1 MGFWPNNFISFTAT
15 WVQVLDDRLAKV
27 LAGRLTSALE
37 NWNYTFRTVEG
48 DNEDSEKPDN
58 VVTIHVASIPI
69 EILLR
74 NQEISSVPAVPTVRS
89 LFLNRLHEYIG
100 IVCNLQRPKSGRF
113 EVFDAAPTNTG
124 TCEDTFERLIDM
136 VPAETL
142 AISYKVVDD
151 RHAEM
156 SVFVDQW
163 LNYQVLWDTQVAD
176 IAAQVGNDIEKWQA
190 LLVESA
196 EARSAVD
203 LSATSAEFGPV
214 SVKYSKVQSQI
225 TLKYDSWQ
233 KELQSSF
240 AEILGQT
247 IHESHKKMEDA
258 KSKLETATLESSSGT
273 ENIVLGVTFIQE
285 MKHNVETWQ
294 AELDQL
300 EASER
305 QLKRQRFNF
314 GSDWMETTVVN
325 GLFDL
330 VKQVLSRRIH
340 SMEQQFPLLQARVSA
355 EEKAAAKRATE
366 LTTEWQ
372 KDKPLR
378 GNMPP
383 SEALTLLAKFET
395 NLNKAKTHQ
404 ENLVKAK
411 DALGLE
417 HTAESNA
424 ISECLE
430 ELIDLKS
437 VWEAVSKP
445 HEELQDIK
453 DTLWSSAVMRK
464 VKRSLDDL
472 LAEMRSLPNKIRQY
486 EAFVSLH
493 DEVKGYIA
501 GHSLLSDLKT
511 DALKERHWK
520 TILKQLN
527 IPLAYSQLT
536 IGDLWQKGVLNRKKE
551 IGEILTVAQGERA
564 LEMFLSQVKDR
575 WTKQELQLVLF
586 QNRVR
591 LIRGWEDLFDTL
603 DDHIGGLNLMKGSP
617 YYKSVREFQEEGSLW
632 EERLTKLR
640 AAFDSWID
648 VQRRWV
654 YLEGKAKGS

>member
-1 MGFWPNNFISFTAT
+1 
-15 WVQVLDDRLAKV
+15 
-27 LAGRLTSALE
+27 
-37 NWNYTFRTVEG
+37 
-48 DNEDSEKPDN
+48 
-58 VVTIHVASIPI
+58 
-69 EILLR
+69 
-74 NQEISSVPAVPTVRS
+74 
-89 LFLNRLHEYIG
+89 
-100 IVCNLQRPKSGRF
+100 
-113 EVFDAAPTNTG
+113 
-124 TCEDTFERLIDM
+124 M

-142 AISYKVVDD
+142 TVAYQVLDERVT
-151 RHAEM
+151 EM
-156 SVFVDQW
+156 SLFVDQW
-163 LNYQVLWDTQVAD
+163 LAYQTLWDTQVSD
-176 IAAQVGNDIEKWQA
+176 IASQVGNDIEMWQA
-190 LLVESA
+190 LLIESA

-203 LSATSAEFGPV
+203 LSATSAEFGPI

-233 KELQSSF
+233 KELQQSF
-240 AEILGQT
+240 AEILGQC
-247 IHESHKKMEDA
+247 IHDCHRKMEDA

-285 MKHNVETWQ
+285 MKQNVETWQ

-314 GSDWMETTVVN
+314 GTEWMETTVVS
-325 GLFDL
+325 GLFEL

-340 SMEQQFPLLQARVSA
+340 AMEQQFPLLQARVSA

-366 LTTEWQ
+366 LTTDWQ

-395 NLNKAKTHQ
+395 NMNKAKTHQ
-404 ENLVKAK
+404 QNLVMAK

-417 HTAESNA
+417 HTAENNA
-424 ISECLE
+424 IAECLE

-445 HEELQDIK
+445 HEQLQDIK

-464 VKRSLDDL
+464 IRRALDDL

-486 EAFVSLH
+486 DAYVTLH
-493 DEVKGYIA
+493 DEIKGYIS
-501 GHSLLSDLKT
+501 GHSLLTDLKT
-511 DALKERHWK
+511 EALKERHWK

-527 IPLAYSQLT
+527 INLMYSELT
-536 IGDLWQKGVLNRKKE
+536 VGELWQKGVLARKKE

-564 LEMFLSQVKDR
+564 LEMFLTQVKDR

-591 LIRGWEDLFDTL
+591 LIRGWESLFENL
-603 DDHIGGLNLMKGSP
+603 DDHIGGLALMKSSP
-617 YYKSVREFQEEGSLW
+617 YYRAVREFQEEGKLW

-654 YLEGKAKGS
+654 YLEGKRLTVFCIEKLSAVFRVPLMVRCRLLLR